1 MPQPEPSPLPP
12 LPRLSGWPRWIAHR
26 GAGRR
31 APENTLAAFRHG
43 WQLGYRAFECDV
55 KLSADG
61 EPYLLHD
68 DTLERTTSGQGPA
81 AALDW
86 AALSRLDAGA
96 WCGSGWAG
104 EPPTRLAALAAFAN
118 AEGLHVNLELKPLPG
133 QAEPTGR
140 TVAGAVRRLWHPGTP
155 APWLSSFQPPALAAA
170 AAAAPELPRAL
181 LLDRLAPGWLAQAQA
196 LGCQGV
202 VLDHRLVDT
211 EVLHGLQAQGL
222 ACWVYTVN
230 EAARAEALWALGVDR
245 IITDTLGP

>member
-1 MPQPEPSPLPP
+1 MPSSERLPSPAAAA
-12 LPRLSGWPRWIAHR
+12 WPRWIAHR

-81 AALDW
+81 AAADW
-86 AALSRLDAGA
+86 ASLSRLDAGA
-96 WCGSGWAG
+96 WCGPGWAG
-104 EPPTRLAALAAFAN
+104 EPPARLAALAAFAN

-133 QAEPTGR
+133 QAEATGQV
-140 TVAGAVRRLWHPGTP
+140 VADAVRRLWHPGTP
-155 APWLSSFQPPALAAA
+155 PPWLSSFQPAALAAA
-170 AAAAPELPRAL
+170 AVAAPELPRTL
-181 LLDRLAPGWLAQAQA
+181 LLDTLTPGWMAQAQA

-202 VLDHRLVDT
+202 VLNHRLMDADT
-211 EVLHGLQAQGL
+211 LRSLHAHGLAG
-222 ACWVYTVN
+222 WVYTVN
-230 EAARAEALWALGVDR
+230 EADRADALWALGVDR

>member
-1 MPQPEPSPLPP
+1 MPSTERSPSTAADA
-12 LPRLSGWPRWIAHR
+12 WPRWIAHR

-61 EPYLLHD
+61 EPYLMHD

-81 AALDW
+81 AAADW
-86 AALSRLDAGA
+86 ASLSRLDAGA
-96 WCGSGWAG
+96 WCGPGWAG
-104 EPPTRLAALAAFAN
+104 EPPARLAALAAFAN

-133 QAEPTGR
+133 QAEATGQA
-140 TVAGAVRRLWHPGTP
+140 VADAVRRLWHPGTP
-155 APWLSSFQPPALAAA
+155 TPWLSSFQPDALAAA

-181 LLDRLAPGWLAQAQA
+181 LLHTLASGWLDSACA

-202 VLDHRLVDT
+202 VLHHPLVEADT
-211 EVLHGLQAQGL
+211 LRKLRARGL

-230 EAARAEALWALGVDR
+230 EADRADALWALGVDR